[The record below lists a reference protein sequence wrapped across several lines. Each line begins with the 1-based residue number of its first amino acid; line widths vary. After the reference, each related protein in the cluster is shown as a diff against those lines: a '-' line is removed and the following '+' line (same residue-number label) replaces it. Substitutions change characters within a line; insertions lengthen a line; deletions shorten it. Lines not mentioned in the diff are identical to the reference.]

1 MSSTKNAKKINS
13 AVTIVVLTTLIKK
26 VQNHKIKVIFQQS

>member
-13 AVTIVVLTTLIKK
+13 AVTIVVLTTLIK